1 MDQDTSPKGDPGAGP
16 AERLFTRDFIF
27 ATCINLIITTGFF
40 ALVTGMAVYAAE
52 EFAAGETAAGFAA
65 SAFMIGAVIS
75 RLFAGKWVN
84 TLGRKRILVLCMLL
98 YTVAGVAYLWVD
110 TFGVLI
116 GLRLLH
122 GVLMG
127 FAQTALTAAVF
138 DIIPKSRRGEGS
150 GYYLLANA
158 LAPAVGPLT
167 AIQLSQRYGYDEMF
181 LAVAGIS
188 AVGFLLAIPLA
199 VPEVKPARAT
209 LGQRLGLRPRD
220 IIEPRAFSI
229 ASVAML
235 ISICFASVMTFLNGF
250 ARSEGFVEA
259 ASIYFLVYAAVM
271 MITRLFMGRVQDRF
285 GDNVVVYPTLVVF
298 IASMG
303 LLAWAPDQWA
313 IIVSG
318 GLAGFGFGAMMPAMQ
333 AIIASKLPTHRIS
346 IGLSTFFIMMDS
358 GFGLAPL
365 FLGQFVE
372 VWGYQIMYAACAGVI
387 VLVLGLYWV
396 FHGRYS
402 VKQGVAGRRRDRWVS
417 DATGVMPQVDPT
429 TRN

>member
-1 MDQDTSPKGDPGAGP
+1 MDQDTSPKDAPGTGK
-16 AERLFTRDFIF
+16 AERLFTKDFIF

-40 ALVTGMAVYAAE
+40 ALVTGMAVYATE

-65 SAFMIGAVIS
+65 SAFMIGAVFS

-84 TLGRKRILVLCMLL
+84 TLGRKPILVLCMLL
-98 YTVAGVAYLWVD
+98 YTAAGVAYLWVD
-110 TFGVLI
+110 SFGVLI
-116 GLRLLH
+116 ALRLLH

-167 AIQLSQRYGYDEMF
+167 AIQMSQRYGYDEMF
-181 LAVAGIS
+181 IVVAAIS
-188 AVGFLLAIPLA
+188 AVGLLLAIPLR

-209 LGQRLGLRPRD
+209 WGQRLRLRPRD

-229 ASVAML
+229 AMVAML
-235 ISICFASVMTFLNGF
+235 VSICFASVMTFLNGF

-259 ASIYFLVYAAVM
+259 ASVYFLVYAGVM
-271 MITRLFMGRVQDRF
+271 MVTRLLMGRVQDRF

-298 IASMG
+298 ILSMS

-318 GLAGFGFGAMMPAMQ
+318 ALAGFGFGAIMPAMQ

-346 IGLSTFFIMMDS
+346 IGLSTFFIMMDT

-365 FLGQFVE
+365 FLGRFVE
-372 VWGYQIMYAACAGVI
+372 VWGYQGMYAACTGVI
-387 VLVLGLYWV
+387 ALALVLYWV
-396 FHGRYS
+396 LHGRYS
-402 VKQGVAGRRRDRWVS
+402 VRQGVAHRRQERWVNE
-417 DATGVMPQVDPT
+417 ATGVMPQVAPK
-429 TRN
+429 RRR